1 MPQNTL
7 ADAACAAL
15 RGDHLLVR
23 QWAIDTVRDQMAWCD
38 VGRPNLQGDE
48 LSVAAALVEVLA
60 IRAGQI
66 APKWTADVPAA
77 SRSIYFV
84 PVTLPRSRR
93 VSETQG
99 PEPLR
104 RRRIYAMPNYLAF
117 A

>member
-1 MPQNTL
+1 MSQTTL

-15 RGDHLLVR
+15 HGEHLVVR
-23 QWAIDTVRDQMAWCD
+23 QWAIDARHDHVAWCD
-38 VGRPNLQGDE
+38 VRRPDLQGDE
-48 LSVAAALVEVLA
+48 LSVAAALVEVMA
-60 IRAGQI
+60 SRAGQV
-66 APKWTADVPAA
+66 APRWTADVPAA
-77 SRSIYFV
+77 SRSIYLV
-84 PVTLPRSRR
+84 PVTLPRSRQ